1 MFLGRVVAVFSMLR
15 PTSVLLRSA
24 AGVAALGLALAA
36 AQAGQDDPVTADDLK
51 IIGLA
56 YHNHLDALRKAPAK
70 AEDLAKFFDN
80 NARVLKLLKS
90 GKITFVYGVGLRD
103 MPQGT
108 SATVLAHEKEAA
120 KKGGLVLFGDASV
133 RRMSAEEFKG
143 ATIARPP
150 GKGKDK
156 GGKGSE
162 NR

>member
-1 MFLGRVVAVFSMLR
+1 VVPIPH
-15 PTSVLLRSA
+15 PTPVLLLRSA
-24 AGVAALGLALAA
+24 AFLAALGLIHAA
-36 AQAGQDDPVTADDLK
+36 ANAGQDDPITADDLK

-56 YHNHLDALRKAPAK
+56 YHNHLDAQRRAPAK

-80 NARVLKLLKS
+80 NARLLKLLKS

-103 MPQGT
+103 MPQGS
-108 SATVLAHEKEAA
+108 SATVLAHEKDAA

-150 GKGKDK
+150 AKGKGA
-156 GGKGSE
+156 KGS
-162 NR
+162 